1 MDAHGVTTTPNAQ
14 NYSLAD
20 EPTRP
25 RQRRRRVRWWH
36 IGVTTIAVIAS
47 TVAIN
52 AGIVS
57 DETRP
62 AHADIGRIVRVLG
75 HSLQVREDGPHSGP
89 PIVLIHR
96 FAGSIHE
103 WDEIVP
109 ELAKAHRV
117 IRTDLLGHG
126 GSEKPGSGY
135 SIEGQAR
142 LVAAVLDK
150 LGVRKALVVGHSMGG
165 DVAVALATARRDLV
179 QRLVVI
185 DANPEWRFFT
195 LPSSVERTL
204 RPVIGQLQWQL
215 APDSMIRKS
224 VQREFAPGF
233 RVPQHSV
240 RDVRRMTY
248 TSYTDSLEDFD
259 RYLDAIPLNKRI
271 AQLGMPILVLWGDHD
286 QLVKPTALNDYR
298 RVAGARIVM
307 VAGAGHSA
315 MIERP
320 AESARLIL
328 GWETSP
334 CAAVHG
340 AVLCSFTLPRSTRRR
355 RPTSS
360 L

>member
-1 MDAHGVTTTPNAQ
+1 MDAHGATTTPDAQ
-14 NYSLAD
+14 KYSLAD
-20 EPTRP
+20 EPRRP
-25 RQRRRRVRWWH
+25 PRHRRRLRWWQ
-36 IGVTTIAVIAS
+36 IVITTIGLIAS
-47 TVAIN
+47 AVAIN
-52 AGIVS
+52 ALIVS

-75 HSLQVREDGPHSGP
+75 HSLQVREDGPRSGP

-135 SIEGQAR
+135 SIEGQAH
-142 LVAAVLDK
+142 LIAAVLDK
-150 LGVRKALVVGHSMGG
+150 LGVRSALVVGHSMGG
-165 DVAVALATARRDLV
+165 DVAIALATARRDLV
-179 QRLVVI
+179 QRLVLI

-204 RPVIGQLQWQL
+204 WPAIGQLQWQL
-215 APDSMIRKS
+215 APDSMVRKS

-233 RVPQHSV
+233 PVPQHSV

-248 TSYTDSLEDFD
+248 TSYTDSLDDFH
-259 RYLDAIPLNKRI
+259 RYLDAMSLNMR
-271 AQLGMPILVLWGDHD
+271 AARLGMPILVLWGDHD
-286 QLVKPTALNDYR
+286 RLVKPAALNDYR
-298 RVAGARIVM
+298 RVAGASIVM
-307 VAGAGHSA
+307 IAGVGHSA

-320 AESARLIL
+320 AETAGLVLRWEMSVCGAAHTPLLCPLNAR
-328 GWETSP
+328 
-334 CAAVHG
+334 
-340 AVLCSFTLPRSTRRR
+340 
-355 RPTSS
+355 
-360 L
+360 

>member
-1 MDAHGVTTTPNAQ
+1 MDDHGTTTASDEQ
-14 NYSLAD
+14 HYSLAD

-25 RQRRRRVRWWH
+25 APRGRSVRWWH
-36 IGVTTIAVIAS
+36 IAVTMVALIASALAVNAVI
-47 TVAIN
+47 
-52 AGIVS
+52 VS
-57 DETRP
+57 GETRP

-75 HSLQVREDGPHSGP
+75 HSLQVREDGPRSGP

-142 LVAAVLDK
+142 LIAAVLDQ
-150 LGVRKALVVGHSMGG
+150 LGVRSALVVGHSMGG
-165 DVAVALATARRDLV
+165 DVAIALATARRDLV
-179 QRLVVI
+179 QRLVVM

-204 RPVIGQLQWQL
+204 WPVIGQLQWQL
-215 APDSMIRKS
+215 APDSMVSKS

-233 RVPQHSV
+233 PVPEHSV

-248 TSYTDSLEDFD
+248 TSYTDSLDDFH
-259 RYLDAIPLNKRI
+259 RFLDAMPLSER
-271 AQLGMPILVLWGDHD
+271 AARLRMPILVLWGGRD
-286 QLVKPTALNDYR
+286 QLVKPAALNDYR
-298 RVAGARIVM
+298 RVAGAHIVM

-320 AESARLIL
+320 ADTAGLVLR
-328 GWETSP
+328 WETSP
-334 CAAVHG
+334 CAAAHVP
-340 AVLCSFTLPRSTRRR
+340 VLCPLSAR
-355 RPTSS
+355 
-360 L
+360 

>member
-1 MDAHGVTTTPNAQ
+1 MATEGAATTPDVTEQPPAGQ
-14 NYSLAD
+14 TTPSV
-20 EPTRP
+20 
-25 RQRRRRVRWWH
+25 RRHRRVRRRH
-36 IGVTTIAVIAS
+36 IAAATVVLTAIAL
-47 TVAIN
+47 AIN
-52 AGIVS
+52 ALVVS
-57 DETRP
+57 EETRP

-75 HSLQVREDGPHSGP
+75 HRLQVREDGPRSGA

-103 WDEIVP
+103 WDAIVP
-109 ELAKAHRV
+109 ELAKRHRV

-142 LVAAVLDK
+142 LIAAVLDK
-150 LGVRKALVVGHSMGG
+150 LGVKDASVVGHSMGG
-165 DVAVALATARRDLV
+165 DVAIALATARRDLV

-185 DANPEWRFFT
+185 DANPEWRFFA

-204 RPVIGQLQWQL
+204 WPVVGQLQWQV
-215 APDSMIRKS
+215 APDSMVRKS

-233 RVPQHSV
+233 PVPQHSV

-248 TSYTDSLEDFD
+248 TSYTDSLDDFR
-259 RYLDAIPLNKRI
+259 RYLDAMPLGER
-271 AQLGMPILVLWGDHD
+271 AARLRMPILVLWGDRD
-286 QLVKPTALNDYR
+286 QLVKPAALSDYR

-320 AESARLIL
+320 AETARLVL
-328 GWETSP
+328 AWEQSA
-334 CAAVHG
+334 CAAAH
-340 AVLCSFTLPRSTRRR
+340 APALCSLGTR
-355 RPTSS
+355 
-360 L
+360 

>member
-1 MDAHGVTTTPNAQ
+1 LT
-14 NYSLAD
+14 
-20 EPTRP
+20 
-25 RQRRRRVRWWH
+25 
-36 IGVTTIAVIAS
+36 AS
-47 TVAIN
+47 VLAIN
-52 AGIVS
+52 ALVVS

-62 AHADIGRIVRVLG
+62 ARADIGRIVRVLG
-75 HSLQVREDGPHSGP
+75 HSLQVREDGPRSGP
-89 PIVLIHR
+89 PIVLIHP

-142 LVAAVLDK
+142 LIAAVLDK
-150 LGVRKALVVGHSMGG
+150 VGVRNALVVGHSMGG
-165 DVAVALATARRDLV
+165 DVAIAIAAARRDLV
-179 QRLVVI
+179 RRLVLI

-204 RPVIGQLQWQL
+204 WPVIGQLQWQL
-215 APDSMIRKS
+215 APDSMVGKS

-233 RVPQHSV
+233 PVPQHSA

-248 TSYTDSLEDFD
+248 TSYTDSLDDFH
-259 RYLDAIPLNKRI
+259 RYLDAMPLSQR
-271 AQLGMPILVLWGDHD
+271 AARLAMPILVLWGGHD
-286 QLVKPTALNDYR
+286 QLVKPAALNDYR
-298 RVAGARIVM
+298 QVAGARIVM

-320 AESARLIL
+320 AETARLVL
-328 GWETSP
+328 TWETSA
-334 CAAVHG
+334 CAAAHTP
-340 AVLCSFTLPRSTRRR
+340 VLCSLGAR
-355 RPTSS
+355 
-360 L
+360 

>member
-1 MDAHGVTTTPNAQ
+1 MDAHGATTVPDAQ

-25 RQRRRRVRWWH
+25 PRRRRRLRWWH
-36 IGVTTIAVIAS
+36 VAVTIAALIAS
-47 TVAIN
+47 ALAVN
-52 AGIVS
+52 AVIVS

-62 AHADIGRIVRVLG
+62 AHADIGRIIRVLG
-75 HSLQVREDGPHSGP
+75 HSLQVREDGPRSGP

-103 WDEIVP
+103 WDQIVP
-109 ELAKAHRV
+109 ELAGSHRV

-142 LVAAVLDK
+142 LIAAVLDE

-165 DVAVALATARRDLV
+165 DVAIALATARRDLV

-195 LPSSVERTL
+195 LPPSVTRTL
-204 RPVIGQLQWQL
+204 WPLIGQLQWQL
-215 APDSMIRKS
+215 APDSMIRRS

-233 RVPQHSV
+233 PVPQHSV

-248 TSYTDSLEDFD
+248 TSYTDSLDDFR
-259 RYLDAIPLNKRI
+259 RYLDSIPLNKR
-271 AQLGMPILVLWGDHD
+271 AARLKMPILVLWGERD
-286 QLVKPTALNDYR
+286 QLVKPAALNDYR
-298 RVAGARIVM
+298 KVAGAGIVLI
-307 VAGAGHSA
+307 AGAGHSA

-320 AESARLIL
+320 TETARLVL
-328 GWETSP
+328 RWATSA
-334 CAAVHG
+334 CTAAHKP
-340 AVLCSFTLPRSTRRR
+340 VLCPLNAR
-355 RPTSS
+355 
-360 L
+360 